1 MKMLGVVLAGIALV
15 GLAAPA
21 RAQEKADKA
30 DNKKLIVGK
39 WEAVKADEDTLPVGA
54 VVEHTADGKL
64 KVTVK
69 EGGKEEVIN
78 GTYTVEGETVNLV
91 FTLGGKEEKKKLS
104 IKKLNETEYVASD
117 EKDRSAT
124 FKRVK

>member
-1 MKMLGVVLAGIALV
+1 MKVLGVLLAAAALAGLT
-15 GLAAPA
+15 GSA
-21 RAQEKADKA
+21 RGQDKAEKA

-54 VVEHTADGKL
+54 VVDHTADGKL

-69 EGGKEEVIN
+69 TGGKEEVIT
-78 GTYTVEGETVNLV
+78 GTYAVEGDTVNLT

-104 IKKLNETEYVASD
+104 IKKLTETEYVATD
-117 EKDRSAT
+117 EKGKSAT

>member
-1 MKMLGVVLAGIALV
+1 MSK
-15 GLAAPA
+15 A
-21 RAQEKADKA
+21 R

-39 WEAVKADEDTLPVGA
+39 WETVKADEDTLPVGA

-69 EGGKEEVIN
+69 EGGKEEVIT
-78 GTYTVEGETVNLV
+78 GTYAVEGDTVNLT
-91 FTLGGKEEKKKLS
+91 FTLGGKDEKKKLT
-104 IKKLNETEYVASD
+104 IKKLTETEYMATD
-117 EKDRSAT
+117 EKGKSAT